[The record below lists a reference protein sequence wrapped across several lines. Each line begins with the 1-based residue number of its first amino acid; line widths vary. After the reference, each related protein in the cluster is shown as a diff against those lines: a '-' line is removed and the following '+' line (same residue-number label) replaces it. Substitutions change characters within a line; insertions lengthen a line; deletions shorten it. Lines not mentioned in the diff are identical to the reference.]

1 MVHLVK
7 AMVFPVVMY
16 ECESWSIR
24 KLSTEELN
32 VLNCGVG
39 ADSWQSLALQDQTHQ
54 SSRKSVLNIIWK
66 DWCWSWSSNTLATWY
81 EELSYLKRSWW
92 LERLKAGG
100 EGDDRGWD
108 SWMASLTQWTW
119 VWENSGSWCC
129 TGRPGVL
136 QSMGSQTVW
145 HIWSTELN
153 WALLFNF
160 FMDTFIF

>member
-1 MVHLVK
+1 MLTPWKESYDQPRHHIKKQRHYFVSKDPLVK

-66 DWCWSWSSNTLATWY
+66 D
-81 EELSYLKRSWW
+81 
-92 LERLKAGG
+92 
-100 EGDDRGWD
+100 
-108 SWMASLTQWTW
+108 
-119 VWENSGSWCC
+119 
-129 TGRPGVL
+129 
-136 QSMGSQTVW
+136 
-145 HIWSTELN
+145 
-153 WALLFNF
+153 
-160 FMDTFIF
+160 